1 MTFNEFWANNDV
13 KTIWLTSV
21 GSPGGIELTHN
32 VDTECEEDYCD
43 LGEIVNESQF
53 DFIGELEG
61 EVESGRW
68 EWNGEGSPRYL
79 TNSVTQLVAY

>member
-1 MTFNEFWANNDV
+1 MANFGWITGRHRANA
-13 KTIWLTSV
+13 
-21 GSPGGIELTHN
+21 H